1 MRFSR
6 NRLKLNFL
14 FLTIFSFVLFG
25 SYLFIQKVYSLQF
38 IESDHFQDQALSYR
52 ERVEVLE
59 AKRGTIYD
67 KHFNVLA
74 SSIQSYNVA
83 IRPNEINDL
92 GLIKILSPILGI
104 DENKIL
110 NEITENSRFFYLKRN
125 VDFETGQKIKSW
137 NYKGVHL
144 EQSNKRNVYDESTSN
159 LIGLVDPDGNGIEGL
174 ELYFDN
180 FLQGQNGELR
190 YESAPNGAIIPQGEI
205 KTIQP
210 KHGEDLV
217 LAIDSELQYLTENLC
232 NDALLDTG
240 AFKCSVV
247 FANSLTGEVL
257 ISSETSSSDNKYF
270 DIDLISARANY
281 EPGSALK
288 IFTIGSLIESDI
300 VDENNSYLVEDEIEI
315 IDGSCD
321 DNYEGFKGCFKD
333 FLKHEPLNLTVEE
346 IIERSSNVGTIKIVN
361 NSNIDNVE
369 EFLKKFGFGSR
380 TGVELSGESKGSFT
394 EYNSCKTCLSSLS
407 IGYSIN
413 TTQYQMVKGYS
424 IIANGG
430 NDIQLS
436 LLRNLDQNVND
447 QNVNQKSIISND
459 LSNRLKKLLINVV
472 EGDNGTGKSLRMSGY
487 VIGGKTGTS
496 RTYLEG
502 IGYSDKRFNTSFTGF
517 IETNEGPIVGSVI
530 LWGALGSPISEY
542 VTGGSTAAPIFKN
555 IVRNLVPEK

>member
-1 MRFSR
+1 MRFNR
-6 NRLKLNFL
+6 NRLKLNIL

-25 SYLFIQKVYSLQF
+25 SFLFIQKVYSLQF

-92 GLIKILSPILGI
+92 GLIKVLSPILGI

-394 EYNSCKTCLSSLS
+394 EYNTCKTCLSSLS

-436 LLRNLDQNVND
+436 LLRNLD

-555 IVRNLVPEK
+555 IVRNLVPDK

>member
-25 SYLFIQKVYSLQF
+25 SFLFIQKVYSLQF

-67 KHFNVLA
+67 KNFNVLA

-394 EYNSCKTCLSSLS
+394 EYNTCKTCLSSLS

-436 LLRNLDQNVND
+436 LLRNLD

-555 IVRNLVPEK
+555 IVRNLVPDK

>member
-92 GLIKILSPILGI
+92 GLIKVLSPILGI

-110 NEITENSRFFYLKRN
+110 NEITENSGFFYLKRN

-369 EFLKKFGFGSR
+369 EFLKKFGFGSK

-394 EYNSCKTCLSSLS
+394 EYNTCKTCLSSLS

-436 LLRNLDQNVND
+436 LLRNLD

-555 IVRNLVPEK
+555 IVRNLVPDK

>member
-1 MRFSR
+1 MRFNR
-6 NRLKLNFL
+6 NRLKLNIL

-25 SYLFIQKVYSLQF
+25 SFLFIQKVYSLQF

-83 IRPNEINDL
+83 IKPNEINDL
-92 GLIKILSPILGI
+92 GFIKVLSPILGI
-104 DENKIL
+104 DENKII
-110 NEITENSRFFYLKRN
+110 NKITENSSFFYLKRN

-137 NYKGVHL
+137 NYKGIHL
-144 EQSNKRNVYDESTSN
+144 EQSNKRNIYDESTAN

-180 FLQGQNGELR
+180 YLQGQNGELR

-232 NDALLDTG
+232 NDALVDTG

-257 ISSETSSSDNKYF
+257 ISSETSSLDNKYF
-270 DIDLISARANY
+270 NIDLISARAYY

-300 VDENNSYLVEDEIEI
+300 VDENSSYLVEDEIEI

-321 DNYEGFKGCFKD
+321 DNHEGFKGCFKD

-369 EFLKKFGFGSR
+369 EFLKKFGFGSK

-394 EYNSCKTCLSSLS
+394 EYNTCKTCLSSLS

-436 LLRNLDQNVND
+436 LLRNLDQNI
-447 QNVNQKSIISND
+447 NQKSIISND
-459 LSNRLKKLLINVV
+459 LSNRMKKLLINVV

>member
-1 MRFSR
+1 M
-6 NRLKLNFL
+6 KLNIL

-25 SYLFIQKVYSLQF
+25 SFLFIQKVYSLQF

-83 IRPNEINDL
+83 IKPNEINDL
-92 GLIKILSPILGI
+92 GFIKVLSPILGI
-104 DENKIL
+104 DESKIINK
-110 NEITENSRFFYLKRN
+110 ITENSSFFYLKRN

-137 NYKGVHL
+137 NYKGIHL
-144 EQSNKRNVYDESTSN
+144 EQSNKRNIYDESTSN

-180 FLQGQNGELR
+180 YLQGQNGELR

-232 NDALLDTG
+232 NDALVDTG

-257 ISSETSSSDNKYF
+257 ISSETSSLDNKYF
-270 DIDLISARANY
+270 NIDLISARAYY

-300 VDENNSYLVEDEIEI
+300 VDENSSYLVEDEIEI

-321 DNYEGFKGCFKD
+321 DNHEGFKGCFKD

-394 EYNSCKTCLSSLS
+394 EYNTCKTCLSSLS

-430 NDIQLS
+430 KDIQLS
-436 LLRNLDQNVND
+436 LLRNLDR
-447 QNVNQKSIISND
+447 NVNQKSIISID

-472 EGDNGTGKSLRMSGY
+472 EGDNGTGKSLRMSDY

>member
-92 GLIKILSPILGI
+92 GLIKVLSPILGI

-110 NEITENSRFFYLKRN
+110 NGITENSRFFYLKRN

-394 EYNSCKTCLSSLS
+394 EYNTCKTCLSSLS

-436 LLRNLDQNVND
+436 LLRNVDQNA
-447 QNVNQKSIISND
+447 NQKSIISND

-555 IVRNLVPEK
+555 IVRNLVPDK

>member
-25 SYLFIQKVYSLQF
+25 SFLFIQKVYSLQF

-74 SSIQSYNVA
+74 SSIQSYNIA

-436 LLRNLDQNVND
+436 LLRNLDQNVN
-447 QNVNQKSIISND
+447 QKSIISND

-555 IVRNLVPEK
+555 IVRNLVPDK

>member
-25 SYLFIQKVYSLQF
+25 SFLFIQKVYSLQF

-92 GLIKILSPILGI
+92 GVIKVLSPILGI

-210 KHGEDLV
+210 QHGEDLV

-300 VDENNSYLVEDEIEI
+300 VYENNSYLVEDEIEI

-321 DNYEGFKGCFKD
+321 DNYEGYKGCFKD

-430 NDIQLS
+430 KDIQLS
-436 LLRNLDQNVND
+436 LLRNLE

-555 IVRNLVPEK
+555 IVRNLVPDK

>member
-1 MRFSR
+1 MRLNR

-25 SYLFIQKVYSLQF
+25 SFLFIQKVYSLQF

-59 AKRGTIYD
+59 AKRGTIFD

-74 SSIQSYNVA
+74 SSIQSFNVA
-83 IRPNEINDL
+83 IKPNEINDL
-92 GLIKILSPILGI
+92 GLIKVLSPILGI

-110 NEITENSRFFYLKRN
+110 KKITENSGFFYLKRN

-144 EQSNKRNVYDESTSN
+144 EQSNKRNVYDASTSN

-180 FLQGQNGELR
+180 YLQGQNGELR

-232 NDALLDTG
+232 NDALVDTG

-257 ISSETSSSDNKYF
+257 ISSETSSLDNEYF
-270 DIDLISARANY
+270 NIDLISARANY

-300 VDENNSYLVEDEIEI
+300 VNENNSYLVEDEIEI

-321 DNYEGFKGCFKD
+321 DNYEGLKGCFKD

-346 IIERSSNVGTIKIVN
+346 IIERSSNVGTIKIIN

-394 EYNSCKTCLSSLS
+394 EYNTCKTCLSSLS

-430 NDIQLS
+430 KDIQLS
-436 LLRNLDQNVND
+436 LLRNLDQNI
-447 QNVNQKSIISND
+447 NQKSIISND

>member
-25 SYLFIQKVYSLQF
+25 SFLFIQKVYSLQF

-92 GLIKILSPILGI
+92 GLIKVLSPILGI

-232 NDALLDTG
+232 NDALVDTG

-257 ISSETSSSDNKYF
+257 ISSETSSLDNKYF

-300 VDENNSYLVEDEIEI
+300 IDENNSYLVEDEIEI

-394 EYNSCKTCLSSLS
+394 EYNTCKTCLSSLS

-430 NDIQLS
+430 KDIQLS
-436 LLRNLDQNVND
+436 LLRNLD

-555 IVRNLVPEK
+555 IVRNLVPDK

>member
-25 SYLFIQKVYSLQF
+25 SFLFIQKVYSLQF

-92 GLIKILSPILGI
+92 GVIKVLSPILGI

-217 LAIDSELQYLTENLC
+217 LAIDSELQYLSENLC

-257 ISSETSSSDNKYF
+257 ISSETSSLDNKYF

-430 NDIQLS
+430 KDIQLS
-436 LLRNLDQNVND
+436 LLRNLE

-555 IVRNLVPEK
+555 IVRNLVPDK

>member
-25 SYLFIQKVYSLQF
+25 SFLFIQKVYSLQF

-92 GLIKILSPILGI
+92 GLIKVLSPILGI

-232 NDALLDTG
+232 NDALVDTG

-257 ISSETSSSDNKYF
+257 ISSETSSLNNKYF

-288 IFTIGSLIESDI
+288 IFTVGSLIESDI

-380 TGVELSGESKGSFT
+380 TGIELSGESKGSFT
-394 EYNSCKTCLSSLS
+394 EYNTCKTCLSSLS

-430 NDIQLS
+430 KDIQLS
-436 LLRNLDQNVND
+436 LLRNLD

-517 IETNEGPIVGSVI
+517 IETNEGPVVGSVI

>member
-25 SYLFIQKVYSLQF
+25 SFLFIQKVYSLQF

-104 DENKIL
+104 DENKII
-110 NEITENSRFFYLKRN
+110 NKITENSGFFYLKRN

-144 EQSNKRNVYDESTSN
+144 EQSNKRNIYDESTAN

-180 FLQGQNGELR
+180 YLQGQNGELR

-232 NDALLDTG
+232 NDALVDTG

-369 EFLKKFGFGSR
+369 EFLKKFGFGSK

-436 LLRNLDQNVND
+436 LLRNLDQNI
-447 QNVNQKSIISND
+447 NQKSIISND

-555 IVRNLVPEK
+555 IVRNLVPDK

>member
-1 MRFSR
+1 MRFNR

-25 SYLFIQKVYSLQF
+25 SFLFIQKVYSLQF

-83 IRPNEINDL
+83 IKPNEINDL
-92 GLIKILSPILGI
+92 GFIKVLSPILGI
-104 DENKIL
+104 DENKII
-110 NEITENSRFFYLKRN
+110 NKITENSNFFYLKRN
-125 VDFETGQKIKSW
+125 VDFDTGQKIKSW
-137 NYKGVHL
+137 NYKGIHL
-144 EQSNKRNVYDESTSN
+144 EQSNKRNVYDESTAN

-180 FLQGQNGELR
+180 YLQGQNGELR

-217 LAIDSELQYLTENLC
+217 LAIDSELQYLTVNLC
-232 NDALLDTG
+232 NDALVDTG

-257 ISSETSSSDNKYF
+257 ISSETSSLDNKYF
-270 DIDLISARANY
+270 NIDLISARAYY

-300 VDENNSYLVEDEIEI
+300 VDENSSYLVEDEIEI

-321 DNYEGFKGCFKD
+321 DNHEGFKGCFKD

-394 EYNSCKTCLSSLS
+394 EYNTCKTCLSSLS

-430 NDIQLS
+430 KDIQLS
-436 LLRNLDQNVND
+436 LLRNLN
-447 QNVNQKSIISND
+447 QNVNQKSIISID

-472 EGDNGTGKSLRMSGY
+472 EGDNGTGKSLRMSDY

>member
-25 SYLFIQKVYSLQF
+25 SFLFIQKVYSLQF

-92 GLIKILSPILGI
+92 GFIKVLSPILGI

-394 EYNSCKTCLSSLS
+394 EYNTCKTCLSSLS

-436 LLRNLDQNVND
+436 LLRNLD

-542 VTGGSTAAPIFKN
+542 VTGGSTAAPIFKS
-555 IVRNLVPEK
+555 IVRNLVPDK

>member
-25 SYLFIQKVYSLQF
+25 AYLFIQKVYSLQF

-436 LLRNLDQNVND
+436 LLRNLDQNVN
-447 QNVNQKSIISND
+447 QKSIISND

-555 IVRNLVPEK
+555 IVRNLVPDK

>member
-6 NRLKLNFL
+6 NRLKLNLL

-25 SYLFIQKVYSLQF
+25 SFLFIQKVYSLQF

-232 NDALLDTG
+232 NDALVDTG

-394 EYNSCKTCLSSLS
+394 EYNTCKTCLSSLS

-430 NDIQLS
+430 KDIQLS
-436 LLRNLDQNVND
+436 LLRNLD

-555 IVRNLVPEK
+555 IVRNLVPDK

>member
-394 EYNSCKTCLSSLS
+394 EYNTCKTCLSSLS

-430 NDIQLS
+430 KDIQLS
-436 LLRNLDQNVND
+436 LLRNLDQNVN
-447 QNVNQKSIISND
+447 QESIISID

-555 IVRNLVPEK
+555 IVRNLVPDK

>member
-1 MRFSR
+1 MRFNR

-25 SYLFIQKVYSLQF
+25 SFLFIQKVYSLQF

-83 IRPNEINDL
+83 IKPNEINDL
-92 GLIKILSPILGI
+92 GFIKVLSPILGI
-104 DENKIL
+104 DENKII
-110 NEITENSRFFYLKRN
+110 NKITENSNFFYLKRN
-125 VDFETGQKIKSW
+125 VDFDTGQKIKSW
-137 NYKGVHL
+137 NYKGIHL
-144 EQSNKRNVYDESTSN
+144 EQSNKRNVYDESTAN

-180 FLQGQNGELR
+180 YLQGQNGELR

-217 LAIDSELQYLTENLC
+217 LAIDSELQYLTVNLC
-232 NDALLDTG
+232 NDALVDTG

-257 ISSETSSSDNKYF
+257 ISSETSSLDNKYF
-270 DIDLISARANY
+270 NIDLISARAYY

-300 VDENNSYLVEDEIEI
+300 VDENSSYLVEDEIEI

-321 DNYEGFKGCFKD
+321 DNHEGFKGCFKD

-394 EYNSCKTCLSSLS
+394 EYNTCKTCLSSLS

-430 NDIQLS
+430 KDIQLS
-436 LLRNLDQNVND
+436 LLRNLDQNVN
-447 QNVNQKSIISND
+447 QKSIISID

-472 EGDNGTGKSLRMSGY
+472 EGDNGTGKSLRMSDY

-555 IVRNLVPEK
+555 IVRNLVPDK

>member
-1 MRFSR
+1 MRFNR
-6 NRLKLNFL
+6 NRLKLNIL

-25 SYLFIQKVYSLQF
+25 SFLFIQKVYSLQF

-83 IRPNEINDL
+83 IKPNEINDL
-92 GLIKILSPILGI
+92 GFIKVLSPILGI
-104 DENKIL
+104 DENKII
-110 NEITENSRFFYLKRN
+110 NKITENSGFFYLKRN

-137 NYKGVHL
+137 NYKGIHL
-144 EQSNKRNVYDESTSN
+144 EQSNKRNIYDESTAN

-180 FLQGQNGELR
+180 YLQGQNGELR

-232 NDALLDTG
+232 NDALVDTG

-257 ISSETSSSDNKYF
+257 ISSETSSLDNKYF

-346 IIERSSNVGTIKIVN
+346 IIERSSNVRTIKIVN

-394 EYNSCKTCLSSLS
+394 EYNTCKTCLSSLS

-436 LLRNLDQNVND
+436 LLRNLDQNVN
-447 QNVNQKSIISND
+447 QKSIISND
-459 LSNRLKKLLINVV
+459 LSKRLKQLLINVV
-472 EGDNGTGKSLRMSGY
+472 EGDNGTGKSLRMNGY

-502 IGYSDKRFNTSFTGF
+502 IGYSDNRFNTSFTGF

-555 IVRNLVPEK
+555 IVRNLVPDK

>member
-25 SYLFIQKVYSLQF
+25 SFLFIQKVYSLQF

-92 GLIKILSPILGI
+92 GLIKVLSPILGI
-104 DENKIL
+104 DESKIL

-232 NDALLDTG
+232 NDALVDTG

-394 EYNSCKTCLSSLS
+394 EYNTCKTCLSSLS

-436 LLRNLDQNVND
+436 LLRNLD

-555 IVRNLVPEK
+555 IVRNLVPDK

>member
-1 MRFSR
+1 MRFNR
-6 NRLKLNFL
+6 NRLKLNIL

-25 SYLFIQKVYSLQF
+25 SFLFIQKVYSLQF

-83 IRPNEINDL
+83 IKPNEINDL
-92 GLIKILSPILGI
+92 GFIKVLSPILGI
-104 DENKIL
+104 DENKII
-110 NEITENSRFFYLKRN
+110 NKITENSGFFYLKRN

-137 NYKGVHL
+137 NYKGIHL
-144 EQSNKRNVYDESTSN
+144 EQSNKRNIYDESTAN

-180 FLQGQNGELR
+180 YLQGQNGELR

-232 NDALLDTG
+232 NDALVDTG

-257 ISSETSSSDNKYF
+257 ISSETSSLDNKYF
-270 DIDLISARANY
+270 NIDLISARAYY

-300 VDENNSYLVEDEIEI
+300 VDENSSYLVEDEIEI

-321 DNYEGFKGCFKD
+321 DNHEGFKGCFKD

-430 NDIQLS
+430 KDIQLS
-436 LLRNLDQNVND
+436 LLRNLD

-472 EGDNGTGKSLRMSGY
+472 EGDNGTGKSLRMSDY

-502 IGYSDKRFNTSFTGF
+502 IGYSDKRFNTSYTGF

-555 IVRNLVPEK
+555 IVRNLVPDK

>member
-6 NRLKLNFL
+6 NRLKLNLL

-430 NDIQLS
+430 NDIELS
-436 LLRNLDQNVND
+436 LLRNLD

-542 VTGGSTAAPIFKN
+542 VTGGSTAAPIFKS
-555 IVRNLVPEK
+555 IVRNLVPDK

>member
-1 MRFSR
+1 MRFNR
-6 NRLKLNFL
+6 NRLKLNIL

-25 SYLFIQKVYSLQF
+25 SFLFIQKVYSLQF

-83 IRPNEINDL
+83 IKPNEINDL
-92 GLIKILSPILGI
+92 GFIKVLSPILGI

-137 NYKGVHL
+137 NYKGIHL
-144 EQSNKRNVYDESTSN
+144 EQSNKRNIYDESTAN
-159 LIGLVDPDGNGIEGL
+159 LIGLVDPDGNGIEGI

-180 FLQGQNGELR
+180 YLQGQNGELR

-232 NDALLDTG
+232 NDALVDTG

-257 ISSETSSSDNKYF
+257 ISSETSSLDNKYF
-270 DIDLISARANY
+270 NIDLISARAYY

-300 VDENNSYLVEDEIEI
+300 VDENSSYLVEDEIEI

-321 DNYEGFKGCFKD
+321 DNHEGFKGCFKD

-394 EYNSCKTCLSSLS
+394 EYNTCKTCLSSLS

-430 NDIQLS
+430 KDIQLS
-436 LLRNLDQNVND
+436 LLRNLD

-555 IVRNLVPEK
+555 IVRNLVPDK

>member
-369 EFLKKFGFGSR
+369 EFLKKFGFGSK

-394 EYNSCKTCLSSLS
+394 EYNTCKTCLSSLS

-436 LLRNLDQNVND
+436 LLRNLD

-542 VTGGSTAAPIFKN
+542 VTGGSTAAPIFKS
-555 IVRNLVPEK
+555 IVRNLVPDK

>member
-25 SYLFIQKVYSLQF
+25 SFLFIQKVYFLQF

-92 GLIKILSPILGI
+92 GVIKVLSPILGI

-232 NDALLDTG
+232 NDALVDTG

-257 ISSETSSSDNKYF
+257 ISSETSSLDNKYF

-300 VDENNSYLVEDEIEI
+300 VYENNSYLVEDEIEI

-321 DNYEGFKGCFKD
+321 DNYEGYKGCFKD

-430 NDIQLS
+430 KDIQLS
-436 LLRNLDQNVND
+436 LLRSLE

-472 EGDNGTGKSLRMSGY
+472 EGDNGTGKSLRMNGY

-555 IVRNLVPEK
+555 IVRNLVPDK

>member
-1 MRFSR
+1 MRFNR
-6 NRLKLNFL
+6 NRLKLNIL

-25 SYLFIQKVYSLQF
+25 SFLFIQKVYSLQF

-83 IRPNEINDL
+83 IKPNEINDL
-92 GLIKILSPILGI
+92 GFIKVLSPILGI
-104 DENKIL
+104 DENKII
-110 NEITENSRFFYLKRN
+110 NKITENSGFFYLKRN

-137 NYKGVHL
+137 NYKGIHL
-144 EQSNKRNVYDESTSN
+144 EQSNKRNIYDESTAN

-180 FLQGQNGELR
+180 YLQGQNGELR

-232 NDALLDTG
+232 NDALVDTG

-257 ISSETSSSDNKYF
+257 ISSETSSLDNKYF
-270 DIDLISARANY
+270 NIDLISARAYY

-300 VDENNSYLVEDEIEI
+300 VDENSSYLVEDEIEI

-321 DNYEGFKGCFKD
+321 DNHEGFKGCFKD

-369 EFLKKFGFGSR
+369 EFLKKFGFGSK

-394 EYNSCKTCLSSLS
+394 EYNTCKTCLSSLS

-430 NDIQLS
+430 KDIQLS
-436 LLRNLDQNVND
+436 LLRNLD

-472 EGDNGTGKSLRMSGY
+472 EGDNGTGKSLRMSDY

-555 IVRNLVPEK
+555 IVRNLVPDK

>member
-1 MRFSR
+1 MRINR
-6 NRLKLNFL
+6 NRLKLNIL
-14 FLTIFSFVLFG
+14 FLSIFSFVLFG
-25 SYLFIQKVYSLQF
+25 SFLFIQKVYSLQF

-67 KHFNVLA
+67 KNFNVLA

-83 IRPNEINDL
+83 IKPNEINDL
-92 GLIKILSPILGI
+92 GFIKVLSPILGI
-104 DENKIL
+104 DENRIINK
-110 NEITENSRFFYLKRN
+110 ITENSSFFYLKRN

-137 NYKGVHL
+137 NYKGIHL
-144 EQSNKRNVYDESTSN
+144 EQSNKRNIYDESTAN

-180 FLQGQNGELR
+180 YLQGQNGELR

-217 LAIDSELQYLTENLC
+217 LSIDSELQYLTENLC
-232 NDALLDTG
+232 NDALVDTG

-257 ISSETSSSDNKYF
+257 ISSETSSLDNKYF
-270 DIDLISARANY
+270 NIDLISARAYY

-300 VDENNSYLVEDEIEI
+300 VDENSSYLVEDEIEI

-321 DNYEGFKGCFKD
+321 DNHEGFKGCFKD
-333 FLKHEPLNLTVEE
+333 FLKHEPLNLSVEE

-361 NSNIDNVE
+361 NSNIDDVE

-380 TGVELSGESKGSFT
+380 TGIELSGESKGTFT
-394 EYNSCKTCLSSLS
+394 EYNTCKTCLSSLS

-430 NDIQLS
+430 KDIQLS
-436 LLRNLDQNVND
+436 LLRNLDRNL
-447 QNVNQKSIISND
+447 NQKSIISID

-472 EGDNGTGKSLRMSGY
+472 EGDNGTGKSLRMSDY

-517 IETNEGPIVGSVI
+517 IESNEGPIVGSVI

>member
-1 MRFSR
+1 MRFNR

-25 SYLFIQKVYSLQF
+25 SFLFIQKVYSLQF

-83 IRPNEINDL
+83 IKPNEINDL
-92 GLIKILSPILGI
+92 GFIKVLSPILGI
-104 DENKIL
+104 DENKII
-110 NEITENSRFFYLKRN
+110 NKITENSSFFYLKRN

-137 NYKGVHL
+137 NYKGIHL
-144 EQSNKRNVYDESTSN
+144 EQSNKRNVYDDSTSN

-180 FLQGQNGELR
+180 YLQGQNGELR

-232 NDALLDTG
+232 NDALVDTG

-257 ISSETSSSDNKYF
+257 ISSETSSLDNKYF
-270 DIDLISARANY
+270 NIDLISVRAYY

-300 VDENNSYLVEDEIEI
+300 VDENSSYLVEDEIEI

-321 DNYEGFKGCFKD
+321 DNHEGFKGCFKD

-394 EYNSCKTCLSSLS
+394 EYNTCKTCLSSLS

-430 NDIQLS
+430 KDIQLS
-436 LLRNLDQNVND
+436 LLRNLDR
-447 QNVNQKSIISND
+447 NVNQKSIISID

-555 IVRNLVPEK
+555 IVRNLVPDK

>member
-1 MRFSR
+1 MRFNR
-6 NRLKLNFL
+6 NRLKLNIL

-25 SYLFIQKVYSLQF
+25 SFLFIQKVYSLQF

-83 IRPNEINDL
+83 IKPNEINDL
-92 GLIKILSPILGI
+92 GFIKVLSPILGI
-104 DENKIL
+104 DENKII
-110 NEITENSRFFYLKRN
+110 NKITENSRFFYLKRN

-137 NYKGVHL
+137 NYKGIHL
-144 EQSNKRNVYDESTSN
+144 EQSNKRNIYDESTSN

-180 FLQGQNGELR
+180 YLQGQNGELR

-232 NDALLDTG
+232 NDALVDTG

-257 ISSETSSSDNKYF
+257 ISSETSSLDNKYF

-300 VDENNSYLVEDEIEI
+300 VDENSSYLVEDEIEI

-321 DNYEGFKGCFKD
+321 DNHEGFKGCFKD

-394 EYNSCKTCLSSLS
+394 EYNTCKTCLSSLS

-430 NDIQLS
+430 KDIQLS
-436 LLRNLDQNVND
+436 LLRNLD

-555 IVRNLVPEK
+555 IVRNLVPDK

>member
-25 SYLFIQKVYSLQF
+25 SFLFIQKVYSLQF

-92 GLIKILSPILGI
+92 SFIKVLSPILGI

-232 NDALLDTG
+232 NDALVDTG

-257 ISSETSSSDNKYF
+257 ISSETSSFDNKYF
-270 DIDLISARANY
+270 NIDLISARAYY

-300 VDENNSYLVEDEIEI
+300 VDENSSYLVEDEIEI

-321 DNYEGFKGCFKD
+321 DNHEGFKGCFKD

-346 IIERSSNVGTIKIVN
+346 IIERSSNVGAIKIVN

-394 EYNSCKTCLSSLS
+394 EYNTCKTCLSSLS

-436 LLRNLDQNVND
+436 LLRNLD

-555 IVRNLVPEK
+555 IVRNLVPDK

>member
-25 SYLFIQKVYSLQF
+25 SFLFIQKVYSLQF

-137 NYKGVHL
+137 NYKGVYL

-232 NDALLDTG
+232 NDALVDTG

-394 EYNSCKTCLSSLS
+394 EYNTCKTCLSSLS

-436 LLRNLDQNVND
+436 LLRNLD

-542 VTGGSTAAPIFKN
+542 VTGGSTAAPIFKS
-555 IVRNLVPEK
+555 IVRNLVPDK

>member
-1 MRFSR
+1 MRFNR
-6 NRLKLNFL
+6 NRLKLNIL
-14 FLTIFSFVLFG
+14 FLMIFSFVLFG
-25 SYLFIQKVYSLQF
+25 SFLFIQKVYSLQF

-83 IRPNEINDL
+83 IKPNEINDL
-92 GLIKILSPILGI
+92 GFIKVLSPILGI
-104 DENKIL
+104 DENKII
-110 NEITENSRFFYLKRN
+110 NKITENSGFFYLKRN

-137 NYKGVHL
+137 NYKGIHL
-144 EQSNKRNVYDESTSN
+144 EQSNKRNIYDESTAN

-180 FLQGQNGELR
+180 YLQGQNGELR

-232 NDALLDTG
+232 NDALVDTG

-257 ISSETSSSDNKYF
+257 ISSETSSLDNKYF
-270 DIDLISARANY
+270 NIDLISARAYY

-300 VDENNSYLVEDEIEI
+300 VDESSSYLVEDEIEI

-321 DNYEGFKGCFKD
+321 DNHEGFKGCFKD

-394 EYNSCKTCLSSLS
+394 EYNTCKTCLSSLS

-430 NDIQLS
+430 KDIQLS
-436 LLRNLDQNVND
+436 LLRNLDR
-447 QNVNQKSIISND
+447 NVNQKSIISID

-472 EGDNGTGKSLRMSGY
+472 EGDNGTGKSLRMSDY

-517 IETNEGPIVGSVI
+517 IEPNEGPIVGSVI

>member
-1 MRFSR
+1 MRFNR
-6 NRLKLNFL
+6 NRLKLNIL

-25 SYLFIQKVYSLQF
+25 SFLFIQKVYSLQF

-83 IRPNEINDL
+83 IKPNEINDL
-92 GLIKILSPILGI
+92 GFIKVLSPILGI
-104 DENKIL
+104 DENKII
-110 NEITENSRFFYLKRN
+110 NKITENSGFFYLKRN

-137 NYKGVHL
+137 NYKGIHL
-144 EQSNKRNVYDESTSN
+144 EQSNKRNVYDESTAN

-180 FLQGQNGELR
+180 YLQGQNGELR

-232 NDALLDTG
+232 NDALVDTG

-257 ISSETSSSDNKYF
+257 ISSETSSLDNKYF
-270 DIDLISARANY
+270 NIDLISARAYY

-288 IFTIGSLIESDI
+288 IFTIGSLFESDI
-300 VDENNSYLVEDEIEI
+300 VDENSSYLVEDEIEI

-321 DNYEGFKGCFKD
+321 DNHEGFKGCFKD

-369 EFLKKFGFGSR
+369 EFLKKFGFGSK

-394 EYNSCKTCLSSLS
+394 EYNTCKTCLSSLS

-436 LLRNLDQNVND
+436 LLRNLDQNVN
-447 QNVNQKSIISND
+447 QKSIISID

-555 IVRNLVPEK
+555 IVRNLVPDK

>member
-25 SYLFIQKVYSLQF
+25 SFLFIQKVYSLQF

-92 GLIKILSPILGI
+92 GLIKVLSPILGI

-232 NDALLDTG
+232 NDALVDTG

-394 EYNSCKTCLSSLS
+394 EYNTCKTCLSSLS

-430 NDIQLS
+430 KDIQLS
-436 LLRNLDQNVND
+436 LLRNLD

>member
-14 FLTIFSFVLFG
+14 FLAIFSFVLFG

-110 NEITENSRFFYLKRN
+110 NEITENSHFFYLKRN

-394 EYNSCKTCLSSLS
+394 EYNTCKTCLSSLS

-436 LLRNLDQNVND
+436 LLRNLD

-555 IVRNLVPEK
+555 IVRNLVPER

>member
-92 GLIKILSPILGI
+92 GLIKVLSPILGI

-232 NDALLDTG
+232 NDALVDTG

-257 ISSETSSSDNKYF
+257 ISSETSSLDNKYF

-394 EYNSCKTCLSSLS
+394 EYNTCKTCLSSLS

-430 NDIQLS
+430 KDIQLS
-436 LLRNLDQNVND
+436 LLRNLDR
-447 QNVNQKSIISND
+447 NVNQKSIISID

-555 IVRNLVPEK
+555 IVRNLVPDK

>member
-1 MRFSR
+1 MRFNR

-14 FLTIFSFVLFG
+14 FLTIFTFLLFG
-25 SYLFIQKVYSLQF
+25 SFLFIQKIYSLQF
-38 IESDHFQDQALSYR
+38 IESDYFQDQALSYR
-52 ERVEVLE
+52 ERVEILE

-83 IRPNEINDL
+83 IKPSEINDL
-92 GLIKILSPILGI
+92 GFIKVLSPILGI
-104 DENKIL
+104 DEKKIL
-110 NEITENSRFFYLKRN
+110 NKITENSNFFYLKRN
-125 VDFETGQKIKSW
+125 VDFQTGQKIKSW

-180 FLQGQNGELR
+180 YLKGQNGELR

-232 NDALLDTG
+232 NNALIDTG

-270 DIDLISARANY
+270 NIDLISARAYY

-288 IFTIGSLIESDI
+288 IFTIGSLLESDI
-300 VDENNSYLVEDEIEI
+300 VNEKKTYLVEDKIEI

-333 FLKHEPLNLTVEE
+333 FLKHEPLNLSVEE

-361 NSNIDNVE
+361 KSNIEVIE

-380 TGVELSGESKGSFT
+380 TGVELSGESKGTFT
-394 EYNSCKTCLSSLS
+394 EYNTCKTCLSSLS

-430 NDIQLS
+430 KDIQLT
-436 LLRNLDQNVND
+436 LLRNLEQNE
-447 QNVNQKSIISND
+447 NQKSIISND

-530 LWGALGSPISEY
+530 LWGAIGSPISEY

-555 IVRNLVPEK
+555 IVRNLVPDK